1 MTVDMTIDGSE
12 AKDMLISRINR
23 FDFEV
28 VRWFVLKNR
37 LRYKDVISLF
47 ARLCL
52 SRGEILQTAA
62 FDAMD
67 TEFKKWLKERAD
79 KGDDEAIEMLNSMD
93 FVKRYLGFGLLSVR
107 PHELREIQRKIMDA
121 KLEQKGEGK

>member
-1 MTVDMTIDGSE
+1 MKPSVTLEIDGSE
-12 AKDMLISRINR
+12 AKDMLISRIDR
-23 FDFEV
+23 FDYEV
-28 VRWFVLKNR
+28 VRWFVIKNR

-52 SRGEILQTAA
+52 SRGEIIQTAA

-79 KGDDEAIEMLNSMD
+79 KGDDEAVEMLNRMD
-93 FVKRYLGFGLLSVR
+93 FVKRYLGFGLQAVTKK
-107 PHELREIQRKIMDA
+107 EGKEIQRLIMAA
-121 KLEQKGEGK
+121 KEGVTE

>member
-1 MTVDMTIDGSE
+1 MKPSMTLQIDGSE
-12 AKDMLISRINR
+12 PKDMLISRIDR
-23 FDFEV
+23 IDYEV

-52 SRGEILQTAA
+52 SRGEILQTAV

-67 TEFKKWLKERAD
+67 TEFKKWLKERAN
-79 KGDDEAIEMLNSMD
+79 KGDDEAVEMLSRMD
-93 FVKRYLGFGLLSVR
+93 FVKRYLGFGLQSVTKR
-107 PHELREIQRKIMDA
+107 EVKEIQRLIMAA
-121 KLEQKGEGK
+121 KEGVTE